1 MDPNQMSMRDV
12 MIYALLVNAGIGFAL
27 GLVPLVIGF
36 VKGKVRYGI
45 LGLIVS
51 VIGGAILGVI
61 LSIPAVI
68 IFTWLILGRTK
79 VADPGDA
86 GSDPSGTAS
95 S

>member
-1 MDPNQMSMRDV
+1 MNPDQMSMRDV
-12 MIYALLVNAGIGFAL
+12 MLYALLVNAGIGLAL
-27 GLVPLVIGF
+27 GLVPLIIGF

-45 LGLIVS
+45 LGMIVS

-79 VADPGDA
+79 ADDGDA
-86 GSDPSGTAS
+86 GTGPSETAS